1 MPFCEDCAK
10 FWSPN
15 SMPRTGTCPACGQQI
30 ATPQEVVE
38 AGEYRAPWHFKL
50 MIVLAA
56 VYLGWR
62 LVQMV
67 QWIL

>member
-15 SMPRTGTCPACGQQI
+15 SMPATGKCPNCGLQI
-30 ATPQEVVE
+30 ASPQEAAE
-38 AGEYRAPWHFKL
+38 TSEYRAPWHFKV

-62 LVQMV
+62 LVQMI
-67 QWIL
+67 QWII

>member
-15 SMPRTGTCPACGQQI
+15 SMPPTGKCPTCGLQI
-30 ATPQEVVE
+30 ASPQEVVE
-38 AGEYRAPWHFKL
+38 ATEYRAPWHFKL

-56 VYLGWR
+56 LYLGWR
-62 LVQMV
+62 AVQMV
-67 QWIL
+67 QWFL